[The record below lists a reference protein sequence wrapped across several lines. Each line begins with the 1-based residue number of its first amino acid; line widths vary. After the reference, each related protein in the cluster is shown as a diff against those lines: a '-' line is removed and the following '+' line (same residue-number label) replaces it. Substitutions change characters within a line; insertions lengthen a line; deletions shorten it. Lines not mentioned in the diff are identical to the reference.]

1 MKKFSKEIN
10 KDIYKE
16 SSEGNGNIIKIN
28 NKNNNIGAIY
38 IIPTPIGNLEDI
50 TLRAIRILSEIDVLL
65 CEDTRVTSR
74 LLQHL
79 DIKKKLLSYHSF
91 NEKSRVNQIIEK
103 ILSGENIGLVS
114 DAGTPTIS
122 DPGSILLKEAISNN
136 IPIISLPGPTAF
148 VTALAASGLDTD
160 KFIFFGFP
168 PQKKGRQTF
177 LKSLSNYDITIILY
191 ESPHRIIKLLK
202 ELNELEYSEWKICV
216 SREITKIYEEH
227 TRGSV
232 KEVLEIYLEK
242 EFVKGEITVLIQKN
256 N

>member
-1 MKKFSKEIN
+1 MKKFNKEIIDN
-10 KDIYKE
+10 
-16 SSEGNGNIIKIN
+16 KIN
-28 NKNNNIGAIY
+28 NNKIINNQNDIGAIY

-79 DIKKKLLSYHSF
+79 NIKKKLLSYHSF
-91 NEKSRVNQIIEK
+91 NEKSRVNQIIDK
-103 ILSGENIGLVS
+103 ILSGEKIGLVS

-122 DPGSILLKEAISNN
+122 DPGSKLLKEAISNK

-160 KFIFFGFP
+160 KFIFLGFP

-191 ESPHRIIKLLK
+191 ESPHRIVKLLK
-202 ELNELEYSEWKICV
+202 ELDELDYSNWQICV
-216 SREITKIYEEH
+216 SREISKIYEEYS
-227 TRGSV
+227 RGTV
-232 KEVLEIYLEK
+232 NEVLEIYLKK
-242 EFVKGEITVLIQKN
+242 EIVKGEITVLIQKN
-256 N
+256 LTNQK